1 MPQPKASASQL
12 ADSLYPQQSPLLKPL
27 AINLAEREAIIRFL
41 EALSAQP
48 IAVERPKLPN

>member
-1 MPQPKASASQL
+1 
-12 ADSLYPQQSPLLKPL
+12 LKPL